1 MSQFGALSG
10 FHPVSAPQNLMPI
23 GLLGLPGMV
32 TANPGIDPNG
42 KNGSKSGSAPQ
53 VIPRNNA
60 LPLRLTVCVWRC
72 GTANFCLNE
81 TGRSL
86 PDFSGGIHHP
96 GDPLTTLNKLF
107 LVHLTGRALHTP
119 WRNSLFVMKG
129 TGDRNQEIT
138 HLPSGRIVIGLR
150 ESPLASGESNGV
162 SQIRCQ

>member
-1 MSQFGALSG
+1 MMPLS
-10 FHPVSAPQNLMPI
+10 FRA
-23 GLLGLPGMV
+23 
-32 TANPGIDPNG
+32 
-42 KNGSKSGSAPQ
+42 
-53 VIPRNNA
+53 
-60 LPLRLTVCVWRC
+60 LRLAGKARNRC
-72 GTANFCLNE
+72 RHRKAAKPRLSDPHHLFPDLPVPAPGKGE
-81 TGRSL
+81 DSL
-86 PDFSGGIHHP
+86 SK